1 MLSGQD
7 WKEVVLHKPPS
18 KSKSQQASKPH
29 FEVTPQQKFAEETE
43 ELHHDTIPRSLA
55 NDIQKARMAKYPSQ
69 KAFAQALNVKVD
81 IVNSYENG
89 KAIPDNG
96 TLQKMRR
103 LLNVKLD
110 LKSAV

>member
-7 WKEVVLHKPPS
+7 WTEVILRKPNTVKERK
-18 KSKSQQASKPH
+18 ATADGPH
-29 FEVTPQQKFAEETE
+29 FEVTPQMKLDRETE
-43 ELHHDTIPRSLA
+43 KLRHDTVPLSLS
-55 NDIQKARMAKYPSQ
+55 NEIRKARLAKYPSQ

-81 IVNSYENG
+81 IVNAYENG

-110 LKSAV
+110 LKST

>member
-1 MLSGQD
+1 MHSGQD
-7 WKEVVLHKPPS
+7 WKEVVFHKTPA
-18 KSKSQQASKPH
+18 KSQQATKPH

-43 ELHHDTIPRSLA
+43 ELHHDTVPLSLA
-55 NDIQKARMAKYPSQ
+55 KTIQQARMAKYPSQ
-69 KAFAQALNVKVD
+69 KEFARVLNVKVD

-110 LKSAV
+110 LKSA